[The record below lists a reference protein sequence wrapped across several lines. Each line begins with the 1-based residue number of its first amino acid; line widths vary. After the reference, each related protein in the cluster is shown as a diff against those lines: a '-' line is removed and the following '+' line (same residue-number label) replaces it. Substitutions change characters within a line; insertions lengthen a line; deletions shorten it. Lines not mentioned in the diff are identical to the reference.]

1 MTKQEMTKM
10 ARKMKRFTL
19 LLFLLSVTTFLKAQE
34 GLKIDYSEI
43 KAKVEDKK
51 SNSYYPKL
59 LKRFNDFDST
69 LKIEDYALVYYGFSF
84 QDDYLKNQPDERA
97 LNKLQKEENYE
108 GLILEAKKI
117 LSVNPV
123 SLKAIDC
130 LIDALQET
138 GRPETEWKKYQDRF
152 RAIRRVIAS
161 SGNGMSCESAYK
173 VIYVSDEYNM
183 IYTYFNVE
191 KVHSQ
196 KLSGLCDRFEVDP
209 TEYLPSN
216 VVFFDIS
223 RKLLRQEELRK

>member
-1 MTKQEMTKM
+1 M
-10 ARKMKRFTL
+10 RRLTL
-19 LLFLLSVTTFLKAQE
+19 LVLLLSMTTFLKAQE

-59 LKRFNDFDST
+59 LKRFNDFDNT
-69 LKIEDYALVYYGFSF
+69 LTIEDYALVYYGFSF

-108 GLILEAKKI
+108 ELILESKKI
-117 LSVNPV
+117 LAVNPV
-123 SLKAIDC
+123 SLSAIDC

-209 TEYLPSN
+209 TEYLSSN

>member
-1 MTKQEMTKM
+1 MSI
-10 ARKMKRFTL
+10 L
-19 LLFLLSVTTFLKAQE
+19 LKAQE

-69 LKIEDYALVYYGFSF
+69 LTIDDYALIYYGFSF

-123 SLKAIDC
+123 SLKANDC

-161 SGNGMSCESAYK
+161 SGNGLSCESAFK

-183 IYTYFNVE
+183 LYTYYDVE

-209 TEYLPSN
+209 TEYLNSK

-223 RKLLRQEELRK
+223 RQLIRKEELRK

>member
-1 MTKQEMTKM
+1 
-10 ARKMKRFTL
+10 MKKFAL

-69 LKIEDYALVYYGFSF
+69 LTIEDYALVYYGFSF
-84 QDDYLKNQPDERA
+84 QDDYLKNQPDEGA

-123 SLKAIDC
+123 SLSAIDC

-183 IYTYFNVE
+183 IYTYFDVE

>member
-1 MTKQEMTKM
+1 M
-10 ARKMKRFTL
+10 
-19 LLFLLSVTTFLKAQE
+19 TTFLKAQE

-69 LKIEDYALVYYGFSF
+69 LTIEDYALVYYGFSF
-84 QDDYLKNQPDERA
+84 QDDYLKNQPDEGA

-123 SLKAIDC
+123 SLSAIDC

-138 GRPETEWKKYQDRF
+138 GRPETEWEKYQDRF

-161 SGNGMSCESAYK
+161 SGNGMTCESAYK

-183 IYTYFNVE
+183 MYTYFNVE
-191 KVHSQ
+191 KLHSQ

-223 RKLLRQEELRK
+223 RKLLRHEELRK

>member
-1 MTKQEMTKM
+1 
-10 ARKMKRFTL
+10 MKKL
-19 LLFLLSVTTFLKAQE
+19 LILAFILSMSILLKAQE

-69 LKIEDYALVYYGFSF
+69 LTIDDYALIYYGFSF

-123 SLKAIDC
+123 SLKANDC

-161 SGNGMSCESAYK
+161 SGNGLSCESAFK

-183 IYTYFNVE
+183 LYTYYDVE

-209 TEYLPSN
+209 TEYLNSK

-223 RKLLRQEELRK
+223 RQLIRKEELRK

>member
-1 MTKQEMTKM
+1 MSI
-10 ARKMKRFTL
+10 L
-19 LLFLLSVTTFLKAQE
+19 LKAQE

-43 KAKVEDKK
+43 KAKVEDK
-51 SNSYYPKL
+51 NSSTYYPIL
-59 LKRFNDFDST
+59 LQRFNDFDST
-69 LKIEDYALVYYGFSF
+69 LTIDDYALIYYGFSF
-84 QDDYLKNQPDERA
+84 QDAYLKNQPDERA

-108 GLILEAKKI
+108 DLILEAKKI

-123 SLKAIDC
+123 SLKANDC

-183 IYTYFNVE
+183 IYTYFDVE

-196 KLSGLCDRFEVDP
+196 KLSGLCDQFEVDP
-209 TEYLPSN
+209 TEYLNSK

>member
-1 MTKQEMTKM
+1 MSI
-10 ARKMKRFTL
+10 L
-19 LLFLLSVTTFLKAQE
+19 LKAQE

-43 KAKVEDKK
+43 KAKVEDK
-51 SNSYYPKL
+51 NSSTYYPIL
-59 LKRFNDFDST
+59 LQRFNDFDST
-69 LKIEDYALVYYGFSF
+69 LTIDEYALIYYGFSF
-84 QDDYLKNQPDERA
+84 QDAYLKNQPDERA

-123 SLKAIDC
+123 SLKANDC
-130 LIDALQET
+130 LIYALQET

-183 IYTYFNVE
+183 IYTYFDVE

-209 TEYLPSN
+209 TEYLNSK

>member
-1 MTKQEMTKM
+1 MTKM
-10 ARKMKRFTL
+10 VRTMKKFAL

-69 LKIEDYALVYYGFSF
+69 LTIEDYALVYYGFSF
-84 QDDYLKNQPDERA
+84 QDDYLKNQPDEGA

-123 SLKAIDC
+123 SLSAIDF

-183 IYTYFNVE
+183 IYTYFDVE

-209 TEYLPSN
+209 TKYLPSN

>member
-1 MTKQEMTKM
+1 
-10 ARKMKRFTL
+10 MKKL
-19 LLFLLSVTTFLKAQE
+19 LILAFILSMSILLKAQE

-43 KAKVEDKK
+43 KAKVEDK
-51 SNSYYPKL
+51 NSSTYYPIL
-59 LKRFNDFDST
+59 LQRFNDFDST
-69 LKIEDYALVYYGFSF
+69 LTIDEYALIYYGFSF
-84 QDDYLKNQPDERA
+84 QDAYLKNQPDERA

-123 SLKAIDC
+123 SLKANDC
-130 LIDALQET
+130 LIYALQET

-183 IYTYFNVE
+183 IYTYFDVE

-196 KLSGLCDRFEVDP
+196 KLSGLCDQFEVDP
-209 TEYLPSN
+209 TEYLPSK

>member
-1 MTKQEMTKM
+1 MTKM

>member
-1 MTKQEMTKM
+1 
-10 ARKMKRFTL
+10 MKKLLTL
-19 LLFLLSVTTFLKAQE
+19 AFILSMSILLKAQE

-43 KAKVEDKK
+43 KAKVEDK
-51 SNSYYPKL
+51 NSSTYYPIL
-59 LKRFNDFDST
+59 LQRFNDFDST
-69 LKIEDYALVYYGFSF
+69 LTIDDYALIYYGFSF
-84 QDDYLKNQPDERA
+84 QDAYLKNQPDERA

-108 GLILEAKKI
+108 DLILEAKKI

-123 SLKAIDC
+123 SLKANDC

-183 IYTYFNVE
+183 IYTYFDVE

-196 KLSGLCDRFEVDP
+196 KLSGLCDQFEVDP
-209 TEYLPSN
+209 TEYLNSK

>member
-1 MTKQEMTKM
+1 
-10 ARKMKRFTL
+10 MKKL
-19 LLFLLSVTTFLKAQE
+19 LILAFILSMSILLKAQE

-43 KAKVEDKK
+43 KAKVEDK
-51 SNSYYPKL
+51 NSSTYYPIL
-59 LKRFNDFDST
+59 LQRFNDFDST
-69 LKIEDYALVYYGFSF
+69 LTIDDYALIYYGFSF
-84 QDDYLKNQPDERA
+84 QDAYLKNQPDENA
-97 LNKLQKEENYE
+97 LNRLQKEENYE

-123 SLKAIDC
+123 SLKANDC

-138 GRPETEWKKYQDRF
+138 GRPETEWKKYQNRF

-183 IYTYFNVE
+183 IYTYFDVE

-196 KLSGLCDRFEVDP
+196 KLSGLCDQFEIDP
-209 TEYLPSN
+209 TEYLNSK

>member
-1 MTKQEMTKM
+1 
-10 ARKMKRFTL
+10 MKKFAL
-19 LLFLLSVTTFLKAQE
+19 LLFLLLVTTFIKAQE

-43 KAKVEDKK
+43 KAKVEDKN

-59 LKRFNDFDST
+59 LQRFNGFDST
-69 LKIEDYALVYYGFSF
+69 LTIEDYALIYYGFSF

-108 GLILEAKKI
+108 GLILESKKI
-117 LSVNPV
+117 LAVNPV
-123 SLKAIDC
+123 SLTANDC
-130 LIDALQET
+130 MSYALLKT
-138 GRPETEWKKYQDRF
+138 GHPETEWKKYQDRF

-161 SGNGMSCESAYK
+161 SGNGMTCESAYK

-191 KVHSQ
+191 KVNSQ

-209 TEYLPSN
+209 TEYLPSK

-223 RKLLRQEELRK
+223 RKLLRQEEFRK

>member
-1 MTKQEMTKM
+1 M
-10 ARKMKRFTL
+10 
-19 LLFLLSVTTFLKAQE
+19 TTFLKAQE

-69 LKIEDYALVYYGFSF
+69 LTIEDYALVYYGFSF
-84 QDDYLKNQPDERA
+84 QDDYLKNQPDEGA

-123 SLKAIDC
+123 SLSAIDC

-138 GRPETEWKKYQDRF
+138 GRPETEWEKYQDRF

-161 SGNGMSCESAYK
+161 SGNGMTCESAYK

-183 IYTYFNVE
+183 MYTYFNVE
-191 KVHSQ
+191 KLHSQ

>member
-1 MTKQEMTKM
+1 MTKQVLTKR
-10 ARKMKRFTL
+10 ARKMKKFAL
-19 LLFLLSVTTFLKAQE
+19 LLFLLLVTTFIKAQE

-43 KAKVEDKK
+43 KAKVEDKN

-59 LKRFNDFDST
+59 LKRFNGFDST
-69 LKIEDYALVYYGFSF
+69 LTIEDYALIYYGFSF
-84 QDDYLKNQPDERA
+84 QDAYLKNQPDERA

-108 GLILEAKKI
+108 GLILESKKI
-117 LSVNPV
+117 MAVNPV
-123 SLKAIDC
+123 SLTANDC
-130 LIDALQET
+130 MSYALLKT
-138 GRPETEWKKYQDRF
+138 GHSKTEWKKYQDRF

-161 SGNGMSCESAYK
+161 SGNGMTCESAYK

-223 RKLLRQEELRK
+223 RKLLRQEEFRK

>member
-1 MTKQEMTKM
+1 MQ
-10 ARKMKRFTL
+10 
-19 LLFLLSVTTFLKAQE
+19 
-34 GLKIDYSEI
+34 
-43 KAKVEDKK
+43 
-51 SNSYYPKL
+51 
-59 LKRFNDFDST
+59 RFNDFDST
-69 LKIEDYALVYYGFSF
+69 LTIDEYALIYYGFSF
-84 QDDYLKNQPDERA
+84 QDAYLKNQPDERA
-97 LNKLQKEENYE
+97 LNKLQNEEHYE

-123 SLKAIDC
+123 SLKANDC

-138 GRPETEWKKYQDRF
+138 GRPETEWKKYQDRY

-161 SGNGMSCESAYK
+161 SGNGLSCESAFK

-183 IYTYFNVE
+183 LYTYYDVE

-196 KLSGLCDRFEVDP
+196 KLSGLCDQFEIDP
-209 TEYLPSN
+209 TEYLNSK